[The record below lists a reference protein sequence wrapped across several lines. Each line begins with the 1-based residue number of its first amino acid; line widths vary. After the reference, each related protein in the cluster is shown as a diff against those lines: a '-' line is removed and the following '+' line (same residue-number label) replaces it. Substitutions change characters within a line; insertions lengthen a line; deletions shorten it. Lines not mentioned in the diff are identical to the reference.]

1 MTGPRIGQPP
11 IEIERV
17 GNQDMS
23 KFLRMT
29 ALAAAV
35 AAVALTATEASAA
48 PVSATSD
55 ATATARI
62 LRPLA
67 LTSTQNLDLGTIVLS
82 GAAPFTSTVAIDRA
96 GVFNC
101 DGSSGNVTCSGTPQ
115 QAIYNV
121 TGTNSQVVT
130 IAAGPVA
137 LTGSNGGSLSLTPDF
152 APSVTLTNS
161 GAPGVDFGVGGSIT
175 VADTTVDGVYT
186 GTFAVTAD
194 YQ

>member
-1 MTGPRIGQPP
+1 
-11 IEIERV
+11 
-17 GNQDMS
+17 MS
-23 KFLRMT
+23 KFLRIT
-29 ALAAAV
+29 AAAATV
-35 AAVALTATEASAA
+35 AVLALTATEAAA
-48 PVSATSD
+48 SPVSATTD

-62 LRPLA
+62 LRPLS

-101 DGSSGNVTCSGTPQ
+101 DGNSGKVTCSGTPQ

-121 TGTNSQVVT
+121 RGTNNQVVT
-130 IAAGPVA
+130 IAAGPVT
-137 LTGSNGGSLSLTPDF
+137 LNGSNGGTLALTPDF
-152 APSVTLTNS
+152 ASSVTLTSS
-161 GAPGVDFGVGGSIT
+161 GAPGVNFGVGGSIT